1 MLVVRLRTTIIVALV
16 SAMLAAC
23 EAMMAPAQ
31 PKPAPAPESAPAMAP
46 AVVVDEDRSGSYAT
60 GKSLSFDATLQPLDP
75 NPVKYI
81 RLDAS
86 NRLIDLS
93 PGMKYAAWTLGDSV
107 PGPTVR
113 ARVGDQIRFSM
124 TNRTNVTSPKLRIAA
139 PMLHSM
145 DFHSALGSPQDLFHS
160 IGPGQTISFQFTPE
174 YPGVFMYHCVTPP
187 MVDHVASG
195 MYGMM
200 VVEPKGGWPTK
211 VDREYVVVQGDFYAK
226 PDPEG
231 RKADNIPVYVLDKDK
246 ARARTPTQVVFN
258 GRFNGMVDNPLV
270 ARPGERI
277 RLYLLNVGPGTPSS
291 FHVVGSIF
299 DRVWLGGN
307 PQNELRGMQTVDL
320 GASSS
325 AIVELPV
332 PEKGDYILVDHYFA
346 NAEMGAIGLIRVSD
360 KTPLPGQ
367 AAAPAKPAAAAS
379 AQKPAPAPAPAAGS
393 GGDHEHAP
401 ASDPSEERRKKLL
414 DKVQNLNDPEAARGK
429 LAFET
434 KCVLCHSMGGGK
446 KIGPDLQGV
455 TQRHPDTWL
464 TKWLLETEKMQKS
477 DPVAQ
482 DLVSKYGMPMPNPGL
497 KTDEVRNLL
506 KFFHWSDHNDGLA
519 KN

>member
-1 MLVVRLRTTIIVALV
+1 MMTRPTLVGPLRITLLATLI
-16 SAMLAAC
+16 SAVLSGC
-23 EAMMAPAQ
+23 EAMMPANPN
-31 PKPAPAPESAPAMAP
+31 PKPETVESAPAL
-46 AVVVDEDRSGSYAT
+46 VVDEDRSGPYAT

-75 NPVKYI
+75 NPVKEV

-86 NRLIDLS
+86 NRLIDLA
-93 PGMKYAAWTLGDSV
+93 PGIKYTAWTLGDSV
-107 PGPTVR
+107 PGPSVR
-113 ARVGDQIRFSM
+113 ARVGDKIRFSM

-145 DFHSALGSPQDLFHS
+145 DFHSAMGSPQDLFHS
-160 IGPGQTISFQFTPE
+160 IGPGQTISFEFTPG

-211 VDREYVVVQGDFYAK
+211 VDREYVVIQGDFYAK
-226 PDPEG
+226 PDPDH
-231 RKADNIPVYVLDKDK
+231 RKVDSIPVYVLDKDK
-246 ARARTPTQVVFN
+246 ALARTPTQVVFN

-277 RLYLLNVGPGTPSS
+277 RLYVLNVGPGSGSS

-325 AIVELPV
+325 AIVELTV
-332 PEKGDYILVDHYFA
+332 PEKGDYIMVDHYFA
-346 NAEMGAIGLIRVSD
+346 NASLGAIGLIRVSD
-360 KTPLPGQ
+360 KTPRVGQ
-367 AAAPAKPAAAAS
+367 SAEPANAPAPANAAAPAALAVAEHQHEPGKPIDA
-379 AQKPAPAPAPAAGS
+379 
-393 GGDHEHAP
+393 
-401 ASDPSEERRKKLL
+401 
-414 DKVQNLNDPEAARGK
+414 EAAKGK
-429 LAFET
+429 AAFES
-434 KCVLCHSMGGGK
+434 KCVLCHSIGGGT

-455 TQRHPDTWL
+455 TRRHADAWL
-464 TKWLLETEKMQKS
+464 TRWLLETEKMQKS
-477 DPVAQ
+477 DPAAKQ
-482 DLVSKYGMPMPNPGL
+482 LVTKYRMPMPNPGL
-497 KTDEVRNLL
+497 KSGEVRDLL
-506 KFFHWSDHNDGLA
+506 KFFHWRDQREGLA

>member
-1 MLVVRLRTTIIVALV
+1 MSKPLKRQDSRALARLLRHFVSSVPRDGKMTGPLLVVRLRTTIIAALV
-16 SAMLAAC
+16 PAMLAAC
-23 EAMMAPAQ
+23 EALAPPMNPQVQAAAAAAA
-31 PKPAPAPESAPAMAP
+31 PAPAPAAAP
-46 AVVVDEDRSGSYAT
+46 AVVVDEDRSGVYAS
-60 GKSLSFDATLQPLDP
+60 GKSLSFDETLKPLDP
-75 NPVKYI
+75 SPVKEI

-86 NRLIDLS
+86 NRLIDLA

-113 ARVGDQIRFSM
+113 AKVGDKIHFSM

-160 IGPGQTISFQFTPE
+160 IGPGQTISFQFTPQS
-174 YPGVFMYHCVTPP
+174 PGVFMYHCVTPP

-200 VVEPKGGWPTK
+200 IVEPKGGWPTK
-211 VDREYVVVQGDFYAK
+211 VDREYMIIQGDFYAK
-226 PDPEG
+226 PDPDK

-258 GRFNGMVDNPLV
+258 GRFNGMVDKPLV

-277 RLYLLNVGPGTPSS
+277 RLYLLNVGPGSPSS

-325 AIVELPV
+325 AIAELPV
-332 PEKGDYILVDHYFA
+332 PEQGDYILVDHYFA
-346 NAEMGAIGLIRVSD
+346 NAELGAIGLISVQD
-360 KTPLPGQ
+360 KPPPPPPPQGPITITHRRPTPPR
-367 AAAPAKPAAAAS
+367 S
-379 AQKPAPAPAPAAGS
+379 
-393 GGDHEHAP
+393 
-401 ASDPSEERRKKLL
+401 
-414 DKVQNLNDPEAARGK
+414 AAR
-429 LAFET
+429 
-434 KCVLCHSMGGGK
+434 SSS
-446 KIGPDLQGV
+446 
-455 TQRHPDTWL
+455 R
-464 TKWLLETEKMQKS
+464 KS
-477 DPVAQ
+477 RTSTIRRPRGA
-482 DLVSKYGMPMPNPGL
+482 SSPSIPNA
-497 KTDEVRNLL
+497 
-506 KFFHWSDHNDGLA
+506 SC
-519 KN
+519 

>member
-1 MLVVRLRTTIIVALV
+1 AAAAARRARAPPAVA
-16 SAMLAAC
+16 
-23 EAMMAPAQ
+23 APAL
-31 PKPAPAPESAPAMAP
+31 
-46 AVVVDEDRSGSYAT
+46 VVDEDRSGVYAS
-60 GKSLSFDATLQPLDP
+60 GKRLSFDAALQPLDP
-75 NPVKYI
+75 SPVKEI

-86 NRLIDLS
+86 NRLIDLA

-113 ARVGDQIRFSM
+113 ARVGDKIRFAM
-124 TNRTNVTSPKLRIAA
+124 TNRTNVTAPKLRIAA

-160 IGPGQTISFQFTPE
+160 IGPGQTITFEFTPQ

-200 VVEPKGGWPTK
+200 VVEPKGGWPTTA
-211 VDREYVVVQGDFYAK
+211 DGNALIIQADSSASSA
-226 PDPEG
+226 PEG
-231 RKADNIPVYVLDKDK
+231 RKADTTPVSVPDKDR

-258 GRFNGMVDNPLV
+258 GRFNGMVDKPLA

-346 NAEMGAIGLIRVSD
+346 NAEIGAIGLISVSD
-360 KTPLPGQ
+360 KVPPPGQ
-367 AAAPAKPAAAAS
+367 AAAPAKPAAPVATE
-379 AQKPAPAPAPAAGS
+379 APAPVPASVAPKAA
-393 GGDHEHAP
+393 DHEHAP
-401 ASDPSEERRKKLL
+401 AGGKTNEERR
-414 DKVQNLNDPEAARGK
+414 
-429 LAFET
+429 
-434 KCVLCHSMGGGK
+434 
-446 KIGPDLQGV
+446 
-455 TQRHPDTWL
+455 
-464 TKWLLETEKMQKS
+464 
-477 DPVAQ
+477 
-482 DLVSKYGMPMPNPGL
+482 
-497 KTDEVRNLL
+497 
-506 KFFHWSDHNDGLA
+506 
-519 KN
+519 